1 MLLMMKQLGLSRQI
15 SQILEMVSSL
25 KERLL
30 STQIQE
36 SVFSTYT
43 KYYEKRKMVRG
54 PKLMQTDHNSLNI
67 DIHLN
72 KYLICH
78 SFKAH
83 LTINILFPFELKM
96 FFIENLI
103 QEVML
108 EPDHQKL
115 SNLQHLQFWLTIL
128 FQSSLLFLLLWFFY
142 Y

>member
-1 MLLMMKQLGLSRQI
+1 MGPGGRNVAYDETIRTVKTNFTDIGDGV
-15 SQILEMVSSL
+15 ILEREIVVNTNTG
-25 KERLL
+25 KC
-30 STQIQE
+30 
-36 SVFSTYT
+36 FSTYT

-108 EPDHQKL
+108 EQDHQRL
-115 SNLQHLQFWLTIL
+115 SNLLHLQL
-128 FQSSLLFLLLWFFY
+128 
-142 Y
+142 